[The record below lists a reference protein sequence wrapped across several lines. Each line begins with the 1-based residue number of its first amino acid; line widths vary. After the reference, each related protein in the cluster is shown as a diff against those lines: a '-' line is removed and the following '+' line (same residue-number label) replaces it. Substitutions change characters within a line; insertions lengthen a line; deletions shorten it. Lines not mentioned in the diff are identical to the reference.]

1 MVGIESCCLGDSN
14 AKTCTSV
21 HCRNSSISS
30 GVRGGTRSARVED
43 LLFVETRLWWWIF
56 DWFSRREKVRPRKR
70 SAPISEFFFCNSKP
84 TFMLL
89 LNLFYHVKPS
99 SHHCSSRVFYSY
111 VWNILDKI
119 QIFWPR
125 ICMSK
130 SCLGLWRNE
139 FRNDVTD
146 PNVNQLM
153 PLKHILVFPTL
164 VSEIHTFRGIF
175 IQNSNYNFH
184 FCIAIP
190 SFCRALYTYVE
201 GVLLTSSHIH
211 SFFFY
216 FFFSKAI
223 EITTKRNDVLTVL
236 DFKWQWGRTAR
247 KVSLCFRPP

>member
-1 MVGIESCCLGDSN
+1 MVGIGSCCLGDSN

-111 VWNILDKI
+111 VWNILDII
-119 QIFWPR
+119 QR
-125 ICMSK
+125 
-130 SCLGLWRNE
+130 
-139 FRNDVTD
+139 T
-146 PNVNQLM
+146 
-153 PLKHILVFPTL
+153 LKHILALPKL
-164 VSEIHTFRGIF
+164 VSEMHIF
-175 IQNSNYNFH
+175 QRYRTGQPNW
-184 FCIAIP
+184 
-190 SFCRALYTYVE
+190 
-201 GVLLTSSHIH
+201 
-211 SFFFY
+211 
-216 FFFSKAI
+216 
-223 EITTKRNDVLTVL
+223 EIWL
-236 DFKWQWGRTAR
+236 
-247 KVSLCFRPP
+247 